1 MRLPTNLKEDIE
13 KHIASKHKPQA
24 DNMVLESFH
33 VTAYM
38 GLLLAFAL
46 ILSYVE
52 LLIPFQTGMPGV
64 KLGLANLAVVL
75 CLYLFGWQKA
85 LLLTAVKAVLSGL
98 LFGNLFMILYSLAGA
113 VFSALIMIILKKTNW
128 FHVPVISAAG
138 GVAHNMGQ
146 LLVAIRVVETYGVL
160 YYMPT
165 LIIAGLV
172 TGLVMGI
179 SAALVLPYL
188 QNILAKGNFK

>member
-1 MRLPTNLKEDIE
+1 MQLPT
-13 KHIASKHKPQA
+13 
-24 DNMVLESFH
+24 ESDKTNKLPVNQFSQ
-33 VTAYM
+33 TAYM

-85 LLLTAVKAVLSGL
+85 LLLTVVKAIFSGL

-113 VFSALIMIILKKTNW
+113 VFSVLVMIFLKKSNW
-128 FHVPVISAAG
+128 FHVPVISASG

-160 YYMPT
+160 YYVPI
-165 LIIAGLV
+165 LIVAGLV
-172 TGLVMGI
+172 TGLVIGI
-179 SAALVLPYL
+179 VSALVLPCL

>member
-1 MRLPTNLKEDIE
+1 
-13 KHIASKHKPQA
+13 
-24 DNMVLESFH
+24 MVLESFH

-146 LLVAIRVVETYGVL
+146 LLTAYAVTATGGVFAYL
-160 YYMPT
+160 PF
-165 LIIAGLV
+165 LALSGVI
-172 TGLVMGI
+172 TGLFTGLC
-179 SAALVLPYL
+179 SGFLNKYL
-188 QNILAKGNFK
+188 ECV